1 MTDQFSQEALR
12 QMASRWLPAHRV
24 PRRFR
29 VHTDT
34 TDFFRVE
41 YDDVALLGGKA
52 FLIRH
57 NAKELRFGLDDE
69 VKFWVKRAINLHDGS
84 LRVIKLVFHEEF
96 IRRIRGMEFR
106 CFRSPEKEARIL
118 DLSSGHGNFMQGYS
132 VKDEKG
138 NIVRVLDF
146 IYGETLDL
154 HIRSLDLDHETYFH
168 EVFPTVLDH
177 FMACI
182 EAIHFIH
189 GLGEIHGD
197 IRRDHILIDK
207 DTGRYL
213 WIDFDYNYNYQ
224 QRRNIFGYD
233 LFGLGNILTF
243 LVGMGDISPV
253 HLKREEHPALH
264 GLSEDDLNIV
274 FRNRFVN
281 LRRIYPYIPES
292 LNRVLMHFSVGA
304 DRFYEHTDQLI
315 EDLEEFRRPHYRSVL
330 QA

>member
-1 MTDQFSQEALR
+1 MTGLFSEEELR
-12 QMASRWLPAHRV
+12 QMASRWLPALRV

-29 VHTDT
+29 IHTDT
-34 TDFFRVE
+34 SNFLQVD

-96 IRRIRGMEFR
+96 IRRIREMEFR

-118 DLSSGHGNFMQGYS
+118 DLTSGHGNFMQGYS

-138 NIVRVLDF
+138 NIVRVIDF
-146 IYGETLDL
+146 IRGKTLDL
-154 HIRSLDLDHETYFH
+154 HIRNLELDHQTYFY
-168 EVFPTVLDH
+168 EYFPSVLDH
-177 FMACI
+177 FMECI
-182 EAIHFIH
+182 EAVHFLH

-197 IRRDHILIDK
+197 IRRDHILIEK

-213 WIDFDYNYNYQ
+213 WIDFDYNFN
-224 QRRNIFGYD
+224 QRRNMFGYD
-233 LFGLGNILTF
+233 LFGLGNILAF
-243 LVGMGDISPV
+243 LVGMGDITPAN
-253 HLKREEHPALH
+253 LKTEEHPALH
-264 GLSEDDLNIV
+264 RLSEDDLNII
-274 FRNRFVN
+274 FRNRLVN

-304 DRFYEHTDQLI
+304 DRFYENTDLLI
-315 EDLEEFRRPHYRSVL
+315 EDLEEFRAGKEYGASHS
-330 QA
+330 

>member
-1 MTDQFSQEALR
+1 MTDIFSQEDLI

-24 PRRFR
+24 PQRFR
-29 VHTDT
+29 LHTDT

-84 LRVIKLVFHEEF
+84 LRVIKLVFYEEF
-96 IRRIRGMEFR
+96 VRGIGGMEFR

-118 DLSSGHGNFMQGYS
+118 DITTGHENFMQGYS

-146 IYGETLDL
+146 IRGETLDL
-154 HIRSLDLDHETYFH
+154 HIRSLKLDHQTYFY
-168 EVFPTVLDH
+168 EVFPSVLNR

-189 GLGEIHGD
+189 ELGETHGD

-213 WIDFDYNYNYQ
+213 WIDFDYNSH

-233 LFGLGNILTF
+233 LFGLGNILIF
-243 LVGMGDISPV
+243 LVGMGDITPV
-253 HLKREEHPALH
+253 NLKREEHPALYR
-264 GLSEDDLNIV
+264 LSEDDLNLV

-281 LRRIYPYIPES
+281 LRRIYPYVPES

-315 EDLEEFRRPHYRSVL
+315 EDLEEFRGGKE
-330 QA
+330 